1 MDAKSAQIGTI
12 CGCIDHCF
20 AFALWCDDFAQHVDP
35 DDMMMG
41 LDRAFDLMSDATRLQ
56 SFLALRKLDD
66 FLRGTKSKKDDLIA
80 GDLGIDVPTVLGNV
94 GQTLLTADER
104 ESVNKGVAH
113 LTDKLT
119 LDPDSEVELDAIL
132 KRSTDVLS
140 RLVAELRKADTKN
153 EAKHWLDQTDQLI
166 QRVREIQARRAAE
179 LAAMQG
185 QGVAPA

>member
-1 MDAKSAQIGTI
+1 MDSKPAQIATI

-20 AFALWCDDFAQHVDP
+20 AFTLWCDDFARHVDP

-66 FLRGTKSKKDDLIA
+66 FLRGAKAKKDDLIA
-80 GDLGIDVPTVLGNV
+80 GDLGVDVPTVLGNV

-104 ESVNKGVAH
+104 ESINKGVAH

-119 LDPDSEVELDAIL
+119 LNPDSEVELDAIL
-132 KRSTDVLS
+132 RRSTDVLS
-140 RLVAELRKADTKN
+140 CLVAELRKADAKN
-153 EAKHWLDQTDQLI
+153 EAKQWIDQTDELI
-166 QRVREIQARRAAE
+166 GRIQKIEERKAAE
-179 LAAMQG
+179 LDAMG
-185 QGVAPA
+185 HRVAQA